1 MDERRKDDDEKVK
14 VAIIDSGIDSSH
26 PDFHSYKFG
35 AHNTRDWTG
44 SSATHDSV
52 GHGTHAAGLIHRV
65 APEAELYIAK
75 TFIYSDGDASTPH
88 RVAEVSTS
96 PKFSLDPGS
105 RDKQAIRYASSPQ
118 GWGVNIITMSFG
130 FHQRDEDVAKA
141 VREAHVQGVIMF
153 AAASNYGAIEG
164 KRTAFPANIVG
175 QVIKISSTDGWGS
188 KSRWNPSESKND
200 DNFSV
205 LGEAV
210 RSAWPAHLNQG
221 TDQRKSG
228 TSIAT
233 PIAAGIAALVLE
245 FAIQRPQY
253 ITNRDRE
260 ILWRYEGMRAIFAKM
275 ATPKDGFS
283 WVVPWT
289 LFKVDWDPKDIS
301 NRITY
306 ELQEC
311 GYI

>member
-1 MDERRKDDDEKVK
+1 M
-14 VAIIDSGIDSSH
+14 DSGLDASH
-26 PDFHSYKFG
+26 PDFSMDVFG
-35 AHNTRDWTG
+35 SHNCRDWTG
-44 SSATHDSV
+44 STSGTHDAV
-52 GHGTHAAGLIHRV
+52 GHGTHVAGLVRRV

-75 TFIYSDGDASTPH
+75 AFDSFDGDDGTPC
-88 RVAEVSTS
+88 RVAEVSNS
-96 PKFSLDPGS
+96 PAILLYPGS
-105 RDKQAIRYASSPQ
+105 RDDQAIRHASSPQ
-118 GWGVNIITMSFG
+118 AWGVDIITMSFALTR
-130 FHQRDEDVAKA
+130 RDEHVVKA
-141 VREAHVQGVIMF
+141 VREAHEQGVIMF

-188 KSRWNPSESKND
+188 KSRWNPDKSKND

-205 LGEAV
+205 LGETV

-221 TDQRKSG
+221 TEQRKSG

-245 FAIQRPQY
+245 FATQKPQT
-253 ITNRDRE
+253 ITNRE

-275 ATPKDGFS
+275 ASPNDGFG
-283 WVVPWT
+283 WVVPWN
-289 LFKVDWDPKDIS
+289 LFNGEWETIDIS

-311 GYI
+311 GL

>member
-44 SSATHDSV
+44 TSATHDSV
-52 GHGTHAAGLIHRV
+52 GHGPHAAGLIHRV
-65 APEAELYIAK
+65 AP
-75 TFIYSDGDASTPH
+75 
-88 RVAEVSTS
+88 
-96 PKFSLDPGS
+96 
-105 RDKQAIRYASSPQ
+105 
-118 GWGVNIITMSFG
+118 
-130 FHQRDEDVAKA
+130 
-141 VREAHVQGVIMF
+141 
-153 AAASNYGAIEG
+153 EG

-188 KSRWNPSESKND
+188 ISRWNPSESKNG

-289 LFKVDWDPKDIS
+289 LFKAD
-301 NRITY
+301 
-306 ELQEC
+306 
-311 GYI
+311 

>member
-1 MDERRKDDDEKVK
+1 MDRRRKDNDGKVK
-14 VAIIDSGIDSSH
+14 VAIIDSGLDTSH
-26 PDFHSYKFG
+26 PDFLSYNFG
-35 AHNTRDWTG
+35 AHNTQDWTG
-44 SSATHDSV
+44 TSATHDAV

-65 APEAELYIAK
+65 APRAELYIAK
-75 TFIYSDGDASTPH
+75 AFNSSDGDACTPH
-88 RVAEVSTS
+88 RVAKVSTI
-96 PKFSLDPGS
+96 PKFPLYPGS
-105 RDKQAIRYASSPQ
+105 RDKQAIRHASLPQPQ
-118 GWGVNIITMSFG
+118 GWGVNIITMSFA
-130 FHQRDEDVAKA
+130 FSRRDEDVVEA
-141 VREAHVQGVIMF
+141 VREAHKQGVIMF

-164 KRTAFPANIVG
+164 KTTAFPANIVG

-188 KSRWNPSESKND
+188 KSRWNPDKSKND

-210 RSAWPAHLNQG
+210 SSAWPAHLNQG
-221 TDQRKSG
+221 TEQRKSG

-233 PIAAGIAALVLE
+233 PVAAGIAALVLE
-245 FAIQRPQY
+245 FATQKPQT
-253 ITNRDRE
+253 ISHRD

-283 WVVPWT
+283 WVVPWN
-289 LFKVDWDPKDIS
+289 LFNEEWKTADIS

-311 GYI
+311 GL